1 METSVLHWLESS
13 WLGVTTRDVVWMF
26 PTFEILHFMGLCVL
40 IGSVL
45 VMDLRVIGLL
55 RAIPMRQALSFTPV
69 ALGAFAVNLASGI
82 GFFCSDP
89 FRYAPN
95 IAFRWKMLLILVAG
109 LNALWFWFSR
119 HGKLA
124 RLPDSADAD
133 TVSKVIAAV
142 SLLIWFAV
150 IVLGRFMPYVE

>member
-1 METSVLHWLESS
+1 MNDDVLRWIESS

-40 IGSVL
+40 IGAIL

-55 RAIPMRQALSFTPV
+55 RYISMRQALSFTPI
-69 ALGAFAVNLASGI
+69 ALGAFAVNLLSGI

-89 FRYAPN
+89 FRYSVN
-95 IAFRWKMLLILVAG
+95 IAFKVKMALVLLAG
-109 LNALWFWFSR
+109 ANALWFWLTR
-119 HGKLA
+119 HRKLA
-124 RLPDSADAD
+124 ELPNGGDAD
-133 TVSKVIAAV
+133 LISKVIAVV
-142 SLLIWFAV
+142 SLIIWFAV

>member
-1 METSVLHWLESS
+1 MDNVLHWLESS

-40 IGSVL
+40 IGAIL

-55 RAIPMRQALSFTPV
+55 RAIPMRQALSFTPI
-69 ALGAFAVNLASGI
+69 ALGAFAVNLLSGI

-89 FRYAPN
+89 FRYSVN
-95 IAFRWKMLLILVAG
+95 IAFKIKMALVLLAG
-109 LNALWFWFSR
+109 VNALWFWLAKHR
-119 HGKLA
+119 KLVY
-124 RLPDSADAD
+124 LPDSDAD
-133 TVSKVIAAV
+133 VTSKIIAAL
-142 SLLIWFAV
+142 SLIIWFAV

>member
-1 METSVLHWLESS
+1 MNNVLHWLESS
-13 WLGVTTRDVVWMF
+13 WLGTTTRDVVWLF

-40 IGSVL
+40 IGAVL
-45 VMDLRVIGLL
+45 VMDLRIIGVL
-55 RAIPMRQALSFTPV
+55 RFMSIRQALSFTPV
-69 ALGAFAVNLASGI
+69 AIGGFAVNLLSGI

-95 IAFRWKMLLILVAG
+95 VAFDWKMTCLLVAG
-109 LNALWFWFSR
+109 LNALWFWITR
-119 HGKLA
+119 HRKLA
-124 RLPDSADAD
+124 ELPEDGEADL
-133 TVSKVIAAV
+133 TSKLIAAL